1 MLKKEKSTFKS
12 RLLHRI
18 NHAPVQ
24 TVWTPV
30 DFIDLGGRTLVD
42 KTLQR
47 LTIDGTFRRIDRG
60 LYDCPKINT
69 LTNKPTAPDYRQVID
84 AVGRRDQIRILID
97 GITAANDLGL
107 THAVPARVVVHTD
120 GRLKPIKLES
130 LTIQFKLTAP
140 SKLYWAGRP
149 AMRIVQSLYWL
160 RDGLKNGDE
169 INQGEIK
176 SKLIGF
182 LKNSS
187 QGKKICDDLESG
199 LHAVPLWMRQ
209 WIQALLDDLKKE
221 LDKNKR

>member
-1 MLKKEKSTFKS
+1 
-12 RLLHRI
+12 
-18 NHAPVQ
+18 
-24 TVWTPV
+24 
-30 DFIDLGGRTLVD
+30 
-42 KTLQR
+42 
-47 LTIDGTFRRIDRG
+47 
-60 LYDCPKINT
+60 
-69 LTNKPTAPDYRQVID
+69 
-84 AVGRRDQIRILID
+84 
-97 GITAANDLGL
+97 
-107 THAVPARVVVHTD
+107 
-120 GRLKPIKLES
+120 
-130 LTIQFKLTAP
+130 
-140 SKLYWAGRP
+140 
-149 AMRIVQSLYWL
+149 MRIVQSLYWL